1 VGKKMRHRWLSG
13 VFASLV
19 LWMTIGA
26 FTMAPAGAANWTTR
40 GGAPERSQQAA
51 EPVAAIRL
59 DSLRVVHKVGV
70 SGSQP
75 IMVGRYIYHL
85 AGNGLWQIDPSS
97 LAGEVDATATS
108 PAGVIQLADHLNH
121 VGDCS
126 PTGTDCIVRS
136 STSGL
141 TYAEIASMPFLF
153 FGTGDNRVCA
163 LRLIAGSAPS
173 CTRLTDDPDAPT
185 PRSEE
190 PVVTVPFVLSDVN
203 GQGIDIVIMGD
214 KAGRIWAI
222 QNLAQGHEVVRAH
235 FDMGGWILAS
245 PVNGPEPLSFVA
257 GSTNGQVALFQV
269 KPSAGPGMP
278 PEITKS
284 GTGWRELSAINDGF
298 AKEGDIFYAA
308 DQPGVFHKFT
318 MPGDHRSTEAPSTP
332 MFANASPAYDATH
345 VYFGIRQVGSTDL
358 TKKLPGRLVAVTK
371 ATWQVDWQKDVG
383 TASLNTN
390 PLILPGLDA
399 IVVGDT
405 AGNLYAFDTATGDP
419 KQIFADSQG
428 HWQVPL
434 APTKA
439 EGCRLENY
447 QTTAG
452 VIEPIVASGWF
463 ITGTTCERDP
473 SGNNTGSL
481 RIYQT
486 QGALYNLS
494 WQPTEDTVH
503 PMQPATIH
511 ATLNLTA
518 TPQPEPSFRSW
529 DVGLA
534 AFWVPSP
541 DALAA
546 GAKVRDLPT
555 DKALFT
561 FPGGTS
567 LAVALPFTPQPADG
581 KSGAV
586 KLFANPR
593 QVLRDGGPAGQELR
607 RILALIRGTDAA
619 EVAAHL
625 ADIEG
630 ALSGNAPAELME
642 TGLADNLFTAP
653 FETVNLAVLSVGV
666 PVAPVSCIE
675 GAYTVT
681 TTIENQSSRPLGAVL
696 KFSITGPDGT
706 KPASAAQ
713 RTFAPGTNTVSQEIG
728 IRQCN
733 GSSYTIQVEVN
744 PANPQGN
751 RAVAESTYDDNRLS
765 SGPVIIEAFQGGG
778 EIEAGKRF
786 IEVLPADCIANPP
799 DDPHPCANYPGLN
812 R

>member
-1 VGKKMRHRWLSG
+1 MRHRWLRG
-13 VFASLV
+13 VGVLLV
-19 LWMTIGA
+19 LWLTVGA
-26 FTMAPAGAANWTTR
+26 FAVPTVGAADWTTR
-40 GGAPERSQQAA
+40 GGTPERSQQGE

-59 DSLRVVHKVGV
+59 DSERVVRNLGV

-75 IMVGRYIYHL
+75 LMVGRYVYHL
-85 AGNGLWQIDPSS
+85 SGDGLWQIDPGS
-97 LAGEVDATATS
+97 LAAEVDASSTIPTGVTKL
-108 PAGVIQLADHLNH
+108 AGHVNL
-121 VGDCS
+121 VGDC
-126 PTGTDCIVRS
+126 PTGSDCRDRP

-141 TYAEIASMPFLF
+141 TYTEIAGAPFLF
-153 FGTGDNRVCA
+153 FGTGSNKVCA
-163 LRLIAGSAPS
+163 LRLPEGEIPK
-173 CTRLTDDPDAPT
+173 CTRLADVPNAPT
-185 PRSEE
+185 LWTEG
-190 PVVTVPFVLSDVN
+190 PVVTVPFVLTDEEGHAV
-203 GQGIDIVIMGD
+203 DIVVMGD
-214 KAGRIWAI
+214 KSGRIWAI
-222 QNLAQGHEVVRAH
+222 QNLAAGDDIVSSY
-235 FDMGGWILAS
+235 FDLGGWILAS
-245 PVNGPEPLSFVA
+245 PVRGPGALSFVA
-257 GSTNGQVALFQV
+257 GSTNGKVGLFQV
-269 KPSAGPGMP
+269 KPGTGPGEAP
-278 PEITKS
+278 RITPIRL
-284 GTGWRELSAINDGF
+284 WENLSAINDGF

-318 MPGDHRSTEAPSTP
+318 TPGDHRSTEAPSTS

-345 VYFGIRQVGSTDL
+345 VYFGIRQVGSTNLKDG
-358 TKKLPGRLVAVTK
+358 LPGRLVAVNK

-383 TASLNTN
+383 TTSLNTN

-399 IVVGDT
+399 VVVGDT
-405 AGNLYAFDTATGDP
+405 AGNLYAFDTATGAP

-439 EGCRLENY
+439 EGCRLDDY

-463 ITGTTCERDP
+463 ITGTSCEAGD
-473 SGNNTGSL
+473 TGSL

-494 WQPTEDTVH
+494 WQPTEDSARPLLPT
-503 PMQPATIH
+503 TIH

-541 DALAA
+541 DDLAA

-561 FPGGTS
+561 YPGGTS

-593 QVLRDGGPAGQELR
+593 QVLRDRGPAGQELR

-619 EVAAHL
+619 EVEAHL
-625 ADIEG
+625 ADVES
-630 ALSGNAPAELME
+630 ALPGNAPAALME

-666 PVAPVSCIE
+666 PAAAISCID

-681 TTIENQSSRPLGAVL
+681 TAIENQASRPLAAVL

-713 RTFAPGTNTVSQEIG
+713 RTFAPGANTVSQEIG

-744 PANPQGN
+744 PANPAGI

-765 SGPVIIEAFQGGG
+765 SGPVIIEAFEGGG

-799 DDPHPCANYPGLN
+799 DDPHPCANYPGLS

>member
-1 VGKKMRHRWLSG
+1 MRYRWMRD
-13 VFASLV
+13 VCVSLV
-19 LWMTIGA
+19 LWLTVCGFA
-26 FTMAPAGAANWTTR
+26 APPAGASDWTTR
-40 GGAPERSQQAA
+40 GGTPERSQQGA

-59 DSLRVVHKVGV
+59 DSQRVVHNLGV

-75 IMVGRYIYHL
+75 IMVGPYIYHL
-85 AGNGLWQIDPSS
+85 AGDGLWKIDPTK
-97 LAGEVDATATS
+97 LAPQASASEDDTPGIEPLDR
-108 PAGVIQLADHLNH
+108 GLNY

-126 PTGTDCIVRS
+126 PTGSDCRLRP

-141 TYAEIASMPFLF
+141 TYAEISGERYLF
-153 FGTGDNRVCA
+153 FGTGNNKLCA
-163 LRLIAGSAPS
+163 RPLSGTGALKCQRLA
-173 CTRLTDDPDAPT
+173 DDPKAPT
-185 PRSEE
+185 PWSEQ
-190 PVVTVPFVLSDVN
+190 PVVTVPFVLTDEAGHAV
-203 GQGIDIVIMGD
+203 DIVIMGD
-214 KAGRIWAI
+214 KAGRIWAV
-222 QNLAQGHEVVRAH
+222 QNLAQGHDVVWAQY
-235 FDMGGWILAS
+235 DLGGWILAS
-245 PVNGPEPLSFVA
+245 PVQGPGALSFVA
-257 GSTNGQVALFQV
+257 GSTTGKVGLFQV
-269 KPSAGPGMP
+269 KPGTGPGEAP
-278 PEITKS
+278 RITPIRL
-284 GTGWRELSAINDGF
+284 WENLSAINDGF

-308 DQPGVFHKFT
+308 DQPGGFHKFT
-318 MPGDHRSTEAPSTP
+318 TPGDHRSTEAPSTS

-358 TKKLPGRLVAVTK
+358 TKKFPGRLVAVNK
-371 ATWQVDWQKDVG
+371 ATWQMDWQKDVG
-383 TASLNTN
+383 TTSLNTN

-399 IVVGDT
+399 VVVGDT
-405 AGNLYAFDTATGDP
+405 AGNLYAFDTATGAP

-439 EGCRLENY
+439 EGCRLEDY

-463 ITGTTCERDP
+463 ITGTSCEAGD
-473 SGNNTGSL
+473 TGSL

-503 PMQPATIH
+503 AMQPATIH

-541 DALAA
+541 EALAA
-546 GAKVRDLPT
+546 GAQVRGLPT

-561 FPGGTS
+561 YPGGTS

-630 ALSGNAPAELME
+630 VLNGNAPAALME

-653 FETVNLAVLSVGV
+653 FETVNLAVLSVAV
-666 PVAPVSCIE
+666 PAAPVSCIE

-681 TTIENQSSRPLGAVL
+681 TTIENQSSRPLAAVL

-713 RTFAPGTNTVSQEIG
+713 RTFAPGANTVSQEIG

-744 PANPQGN
+744 PANPAGI

-765 SGPVIIEAFQGGG
+765 SGPVTIEAFQGGG

-799 DDPHPCANYPGLN
+799 DDPHPCANYRGLS